1 MNGLKGKPLDGKAVI
16 VTGSSRGIGRETA
29 LMFGLLGAHIV
40 LHGRDTEALARSRA
54 YLAGRGVDAVA
65 YGCDVTDADGCRNLV
80 RTCLDSYGRLDVLVN
95 NAGLSMRG
103 NFADLVPEVVERI
116 VGTNITGAILPT
128 IAALPALRETQGSVV
143 FVSTVAAL
151 HGFPRVSI
159 YSAAKM
165 SLTAIAQ
172 SLEAELHSDGV
183 HVGVAYLPFV
193 ENDEDKLSLSTDG
206 SLISVHRRAQI
217 SQSAAAE
224 AIVRLVRR
232 RHRRTV
238 PSGVGRLLVACERI
252 APRLVQ
258 SVLNGSGGRFHRQ

>member
-1 MNGLKGKPLDGKAVI
+1 MDGKAVI

-29 LMFGLLGAHIV
+29 LTFGLLGARIV
-40 LHGRDTEALARSRA
+40 LHGRDTEALARSQA
-54 YLAGRGVDAVA
+54 YLAGRGVDAVSCA
-65 YGCDVTDADGCRNLV
+65 CDVTDPEGCESLV

-95 NAGLSMRG
+95 NAGISMRG
-103 NFADLVPEVVERI
+103 NFSDLIPAVVDRI

-128 IAALPALRETQGSVV
+128 IAALPALRATQGSIV

-172 SLEAELHSDGV
+172 SLEAELHGDGI

-193 ENDEDKLSLSTDG
+193 ENDADKTSLSTDG
-206 SLISVHRRAQI
+206 SLISVRRGSQL
-217 SQSAAAE
+217 SQSGAAA
-224 AIVRLVRR
+224 AIVRLVRGR
-232 RHRRTV
+232 RRRIV
-238 PSGVGRLLVACERI
+238 PSAVGRLLVACERI
-252 APRLVQ
+252 APRMVQ
-258 SVLNGSGGRFHRQ
+258 SVLNSSGGRFHRQ